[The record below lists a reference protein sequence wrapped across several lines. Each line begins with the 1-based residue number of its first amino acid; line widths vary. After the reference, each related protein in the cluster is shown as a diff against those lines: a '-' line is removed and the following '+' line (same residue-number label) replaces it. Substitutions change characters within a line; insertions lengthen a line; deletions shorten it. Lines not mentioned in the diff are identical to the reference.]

1 MLTTGADNL
10 TGSAAADTFTANV
23 VQNMLGQQANTLG
36 SGDAINGGAGTDT
49 LNAKV
54 AAGAAINGSFS
65 MPIQPETKGVEII
78 KLEAVSSGVDYRN
91 FIGTYTSTDTEVF
104 VNAKDMEG
112 VAQLWSNR
120 SDADLVVMNMTT
132 KGTAQ
137 LSDMTI
143 GMAYTGNKDSKW
155 GASDTT
161 VYFDQDYLTSA
172 KTSTNPSV
180 DFLAM
185 NEDNY
190 DATKGAS
197 PLEGVYFQRLNFT
210 LNGKSYNLAQYLGEN
225 PAGKGDEIKTYAQF
239 LTAVEDALVK
249 LKAANASDAALQTV
263 KASFGQTFKTDKDA
277 SGVERTGTGVRLTV
291 DAQTGTTKNTLSVTP
306 SDLQVSKPSST
317 DTVVNSNRY
326 EKADATPPVES
337 DLPVSINVALEKVG
351 LAGDGGNLIIGSM
364 NKTSANEW
372 NAVNTVVSSTK
383 AGIEQFNVTVS
394 GDTTKNSS
402 LAGLHSTNNML
413 KTVNIDNAT
422 GSTASLTIG
431 NSNTTGG
438 VQNFPTEILDENDE
452 PMTVMVDNLFD
463 VTSAKNNALKDVK
476 TFNAVNFD
484 NNLSVYA
491 HLSNEVVAKY
501 MDRKDSA
508 SDATADN
515 ANFTYTTGAGN
526 DLVNLN
532 ISKDNLSASG
542 TANREDFTLAINT
555 GAGNDTIV
563 TQIGDGKNVD
573 DDGTTQNWYVN
584 QNINKN
590 LSIDAGAG
598 NDTIRTYGAGDWT
611 IKAGAGDDVIYNDNS
626 GVLEGTE
633 GFNQGRAAWVFNAQ
647 NADVTDLKSELPATA
662 ATKVANLS
670 LTVNFLGLTSKVTVG
685 GSDAVSGATIDDLS
699 INQAIKAAINGNAVL
714 NKLLVA
720 EDGPGRTLVVRSLID
735 GDRIDG
741 DLSVALSSTTASSS
755 QTAAGAA
762 EMTTAQRGTL
772 ETRFEAD
779 FATVDSQEAK
789 GGDSG
794 QVSANVVYGDAGKD
808 VIVLSSNEGSAETVV
823 LNSAPEGDVIVN
835 FTADEDKIQLSKAV
849 FGSTVVIGT
858 APVAASTA
866 AAVLYNTD
874 TGVLSYDADGTGTG
888 AAVVIAT
895 LAGQPVLTATDFA
908 IIA

>member
-10 TGSAAADTFTANV
+10 TGSAAADVFTANV

-65 MPIQPETKGVEII
+65 MPIQAETKSVEII
-78 KLEAVSSGVDYRN
+78 KIEAVSSGVN
-91 FIGTYTSTDTEVF
+91 ENGTDTQVY

-112 VAQLWSNR
+112 VSQLWSNR

-132 KGTAQ
+132 KGTNQ

-155 GASDTT
+155 GASDYT

-239 LTAVEDALVK
+239 LTAVEGALVK

-372 NAVNTVVSSTK
+372 NAVNTTVSSTK
-383 AGIEQFNVTVS
+383 AGIEQFKVTVS
-394 GDTTKNSS
+394 GDATKNSS

-438 VQNFPTEILDENDE
+438 VQNFPTEILDENKK

-463 VTSAKNNALKDVK
+463 VTTAKNNALKDVK
-476 TFNAVNFD
+476 TFDAANFD

-532 ISKDNLSASG
+532 ISKDILSASG
-542 TANREDFTLAINT
+542 TANREDFTLAIST

-563 TQIGDGKNVD
+563 TQIGNGEGVAEDED
-573 DDGTTQNWYVN
+573 AWYVN

-598 NDTIRTYGAGDWT
+598 NDTIHTYGAGNWT
-611 IKAGAGDDVIYNDNS
+611 IKAGAGADVIYNDNS

-647 NADVTDLKSELPATA
+647 NADVTGLKSELPATA
-662 ATKVANLS
+662 VTKVANLS
-670 LTVNFLGLTSKVTVG
+670 LTVDFLGLTSKVTVG

-735 GDRIDG
+735 GERIPG

-762 EMTTAQRGTL
+762 VMTTTQMDTL

-779 FATVDSQEAK
+779 YAEVDGKDAQ
-789 GGDSG
+789 GDDSG

-835 FTADEDKIQLSKAV
+835 FTAGEDEIQLSKAV
-849 FGSTVVIGT
+849 FGSTVVIGA

-866 AAVLYNTD
+866 AAVLYNID

-895 LAGQPVLTATDFA
+895 LAGQPDLTATDFA